1 MIYVQKE
8 NVNVRLHI
16 FRQYSIFSLCFNSF
30 QVLFFQSC
38 WCCCSLQSRL
48 WGAEYLC
55 FPQELRRLSFMFVF
69 LSSQFRIYIHYI
81 GRQVYHIYAFPS
93 FPFTVRAVALAR
105 LYQSL
110 KKKLHLLLVVVA
122 RWLGRLN
129 SRLIQKQWQQS
140 SIVELQVLALGIV
153 LIAVIV
159 ASIVQ
164 WCGVVEQEL
173 SKQPFGGNIC
183 DMSSS
188 LCSFS
193 SAEMLY
199 FILEISVANV
209 PFLSQGEMLQN

>member
-1 MIYVQKE
+1 M
-8 NVNVRLHI
+8 
-16 FRQYSIFSLCFNSF
+16 FSP
-30 QVLFFQSC
+30 
-38 WCCCSLQSRL
+38 
-48 WGAEYLC
+48 GAEEALFYVCL
-55 FPQELRRLSFMFVF
+55 FEFTISY
-69 LSSQFRIYIHYI
+69 IYILYR
-81 GRQVYHIYAFPS
+81 GRKVYHIYAFPS
-93 FPFTVRAVALAR
+93 FPFTVRAVALAW

-188 LCSFS
+188 S
-193 SAEMLY
+193 SSIQQAAFHLRTNL
-199 FILEISVANV
+199 ILRTHKKIQTAGVFKKLHIGTQV
-209 PFLSQGEMLQN
+209 PK